1 MLKRGQVTIF
11 LVVGIV
17 ILLLAGLFFYLF
29 GRLTEA
35 PLEVEEEEAV
45 KYLGV
50 AGSVQS
56 FVEKCMEDTLDPAI
70 YLLAIQGGV
79 IYPKENN
86 LILLTDHGLVNYAWM
101 NGIDGISREKM
112 EEDLATYLEKN
123 IDFCLGRFET
133 FEKQDILVTPN
144 YKNMDAQI
152 TIQKSAIRT
161 KLTLPLRLLLSNGDE
176 QSLDTF
182 STQLSSSLG
191 TMVEV
196 IEALQFPDLSPE
208 DFFSLPYQPAVLPFD
223 ESVVIYS
230 LSKNEP
236 DEPLNFMFAVR
247 NDFPENKPPQLAFI
261 PDQTF
266 RVGDRWQEELISDDP
281 DQDILRYSSD
291 SDEFTITE
299 DGTIDL
305 EITTAGIF
313 DVTFTVEDGRNGK
326 DEQEVSILVLE
337 KNEK

>member
-11 LVVGIV
+11 LVIGIV

-29 GRLTEA
+29 GQLTEA

-50 AGSVQS
+50 AGTVQS
-56 FVEKCMEDTLDPAI
+56 FVEKCIEDTLDPAV

-79 IYPKENN
+79 IYPKEDS

-101 NGIDGISREKM
+101 NGMRGISREKM
-112 EEDLATYLEKN
+112 EEDLAAYLEEN
-123 IDFCLGRFET
+123 IDFCLGDFET
-133 FEKQDILVTPN
+133 FEKQDILVTPD
-144 YKNMDAQI
+144 YKKIDAQV
-152 TIQKSAIRT
+152 TIQKSAIRS
-161 KLTLPLRLLLSNGDE
+161 KLTLPLQVVLSNGDE

-196 IEALQFPDLSPE
+196 IEALQFPDLSLE
-208 DFFSLPYQPAVLPFD
+208 KLLSLPYQSAVFPFD

-236 DEPLNFMFAVR
+236 DEPLSFMFAVR
-247 NDFPENKPPQLAFI
+247 DDFPENKPPQLAFI

-266 RVGDRWQEELISDDP
+266 RVGDRWQEELLAEDP
-281 DQDILRYSSD
+281 NNDILTYSSD
-291 SDEFTITE
+291 SDEFTIAE
-299 DGTIDL
+299 DGTIDV
-305 EITTAGIF
+305 EITAVGIF
-313 DVTFTVEDGRNGK
+313 DLTFTVEDGRGGK
-326 DEQEVSILVLE
+326 DEQEVSVLVLE
-337 KNEK
+337 KK